1 MARKKQ
7 TSKGEPPEPADE
19 HDQKL
24 LADVG
29 RHGWQDVGVE
39 EDEEGPTFSGTNRP
53 VTTPSPYSR
62 GDRAS
67 AGLLCGSVVLPG
79 GSREGYDA

>member
-29 RHGWQDVGVE
+29 RHGWHVVGWPGRRITAARKKGIDPWGQGLKGEVE
-39 EDEEGPTFSGTNRP
+39 
-53 VTTPSPYSR
+53 
-62 GDRAS
+62 
-67 AGLLCGSVVLPG
+67 G
-79 GSREGYDA
+79 GR

>member
-7 TSKGEPPEPADE
+7 TSKGEPRESADE

-29 RHGWQDVGVE
+29 RHGWHVVGVE
-39 EDEEGPTFSGTNRP
+39 EDEEGPTFAGTNRP
-53 VTTPSPYSR
+53 VTTPSP
-62 GDRAS
+62 
-67 AGLLCGSVVLPG
+67 
-79 GSREGYDA
+79 